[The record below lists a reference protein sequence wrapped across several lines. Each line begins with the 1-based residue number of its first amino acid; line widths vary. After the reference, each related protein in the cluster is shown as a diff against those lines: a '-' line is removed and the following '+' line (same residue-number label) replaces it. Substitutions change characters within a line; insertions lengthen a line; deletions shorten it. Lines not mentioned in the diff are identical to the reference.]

1 MYNKFNDKN
10 TIINIPVKCKE
21 SKKQTEKKESVYFLK

>member
-1 MYNKFNDKN
+1 MTKN

-21 SKKQTEKKESVYFLK
+21 SKKKTEKKERVYFFEK